1 MTPPSSPAAFRVL
14 ALLSR
19 KGGSGKTTLATH
31 LAVAFGTAGRRVMLI
46 DCDAQASASAW
57 AGLRDADAPTLMQ
70 SLPEGLRDA
79 LAAARRAGVTLAVV
93 DSAPGVGP
101 AITPIAK
108 AADLVL
114 VPCRPSVLDLFAIN
128 QTVATIKSA
137 RVPAGIVLNACPARR
152 GAGEASVTVD
162 ARRALADYGLPI
174 LAPTIGERVSLR
186 HALSAGL
193 AVTEFDPNGRAAK
206 EIAALAAF
214 VEQRLWPSP

>member
-1 MTPPSSPAAFRVL
+1 MAPPPSPAAFRVL

-19 KGGSGKTTLATH
+19 KGGSGKTTLAAH
-31 LAVAFGTAGRRVMLI
+31 LAVAFGAAGRRVVLI
-46 DCDAQASASAW
+46 DCDAQASATAW
-57 AGLRDADAPTLMQ
+57 AGLREADSPEIMQTL
-70 SLPEGLRDA
+70 PADLRAA
-79 LAAARRAGVTLAVV
+79 LAAARQDGITLAVV

-101 AITPIAK
+101 DIEPIAK
-108 AADLVL
+108 VADLVL

-137 RVPAGIVLNACPARR
+137 RVPAGIVLNACPSRR
-152 GAGEASVTVD
+152 GAGEAAVTVD

-193 AVTEFDPNGRAAK
+193 AVSEFDPAGRAAV

-214 VEQRLWPSP
+214 VEQHLWPSP

>member
-1 MTPPSSPAAFRVL
+1 MAPPSPAAFRVL

-19 KGGSGKTTLATH
+19 KGGSGKTTLAAH
-31 LAVAFGTAGRRVMLI
+31 LAVAFGEAGRRVLLI
-46 DCDAQASASAW
+46 DCDAQASATAW
-57 AGLRDADAPTLMQ
+57 AGLREADSPETVQ
-70 SLPEGLRDA
+70 SLPADLRAA
-79 LAAARRAGVTLAVV
+79 LEAARRSGITLAVV

-101 AITPIAK
+101 DITPIAK

-137 RVPAGIVLNACPARR
+137 RVPAGIVLNACPSRR

-162 ARRALADYGLPI
+162 ARRALAGYGLPI
-174 LAPTIGERVSLR
+174 LTPTIGERVSLR

-193 AVTEFDPNGRAAK
+193 AVSEFDPDGRAAA

-214 VEQRLWPSP
+214 VEHRLWPSP

>member
-1 MTPPSSPAAFRVL
+1 MWACSCSGASSAASPPGAGRVRKSIGPRPARLLSNQPVPGELHCRALPATPAA
-14 ALLSR
+14 SR
-19 KGGSGKTTLATH
+19 RISGL
-31 LAVAFGTAGRRVMLI
+31 
-46 DCDAQASASAW
+46 C
-57 AGLRDADAPTLMQ
+57 
-70 SLPEGLRDA
+70 
-79 LAAARRAGVTLAVV
+79 
-93 DSAPGVGP
+93 APGVGP

-193 AVTEFDPNGRAAK
+193 AVTEFDPTGRAAE